1 MKKLLPIPTI
11 DHIPPYDRAEH
22 LCDKMD
28 KIFSEVQEEIIG
40 LKHIVD
46 PFACKSVVL
55 DIFGQMVN
63 ANMRKTDSEDIKRHR
78 IYSAIEDNKLFGTW
92 SRVKGLVDNICG
104 GDSKLA
110 SQKPNDVWMLMGD
123 KQTQQLGRPT
133 WACLGLDEQT
143 AKTDMCGIILEGT
156 LEGASIWQKGMF
168 NIDTD
173 NNHLTAK
180 EVELLYENLFS
191 STPVGMTI
199 GVGYMMGT
207 KFVPYFVLGGIND
220 TL

>member
-1 MKKLLPIPTI
+1 MEKLLPIPTI
-11 DHIPPYDRAEH
+11 DHIPPYDRAEP

-28 KIFSEVQEEIIG
+28 KIFSEMQEEIIG

-92 SRVKGLVDNICG
+92 SRVKGLIDDICG
-104 GDSKLA
+104 GDSKLVFQEPDDA
-110 SQKPNDVWMLMGD
+110 WMLIGD
-123 KQTQQLGRPT
+123 EQTQQLGRST
-133 WACLGLDEQT
+133 WACLGLNEQT
-143 AKTDMCGIILEGT
+143 AETNTYGIALDGVPT
-156 LEGASIWQKGMF
+156 IWQKGIF
-168 NIDTD
+168 NIDVD

-180 EVELLYENLFS
+180 EVELLYENLYS

-199 GVGYMMGT
+199 GVGYIMGT
-207 KFVPYFVLGGIND
+207 EFVSYFVLGG
-220 TL
+220 TQ